1 MSKILGIECAGASL
15 SVAVLEGEKTLAFEL
30 VTAPSGYPEILV
42 PTVQKVIEKAG
53 IAYGDLDLIAA
64 GRGAGSFTGVRIAL
78 ATASAIAMVTD
89 KPALGVSN
97 FAAAAFMIDEKTRAK
112 ADMIIAAIETRR
124 ADFYI
129 AAFAPDLTPL
139 GEPATLTADKV
150 KDMLKGKVLIAGDAA
165 QRLKDELATLLPSP
179 ADVTVAVVKD
189 TTPTA
194 ETIAKY
200 ALYNQGAN
208 LPLTPLYVSPAH
220 VTCKH

>member
-15 SVAVLEGEKTLAFEL
+15 SVAVLDGEKRLAFEL
-30 VTAPSGYPEILV
+30 ITATSGYPEILV
-42 PTVQKVIEKAG
+42 PTVQKVMKQAG
-53 IAYGDLDLIAA
+53 LAYDDLDLIAA

-89 KPALGVSN
+89 RPALGISN
-97 FAAAAFMIDEKTRAK
+97 FAAAAFMIDEKTRAT

-139 GEPATLTADKV
+139 GEPATLNADKV
-150 KDMLKGKVLIAGDAA
+150 KDMLKGKILIAGDAA
-165 QRLKDELATLLPSP
+165 QRLKDELVALLPSA
-179 ADVTVAVVKD
+179 ADLTIVKD
-189 TTPTA
+189 TVPTA

-220 VTCKH
+220 VTCNR